1 MRSHALAKWSLAGNV
16 VMFVALAVLLVTG
29 FRPQQPAVLTVERLN
44 IVDSTGRLALV
55 LSNGA
60 QLPGIT
66 VAGKEYVK
74 PRGRAGSA
82 GMIFYNQAGDEVGGL
97 VYRGG
102 PNGPRDTSA
111 AFGHL
116 SFDQWKQNQV
126 VALQYLDNGTN
137 RSAGLRVWDR
147 PTGTP
152 AEAEALAILGQQV
165 GVTQPGPVR
174 DSLRREYI
182 RRDVAASGQLRAFL
196 GSANGVAALELRD
209 TNGKVRIRLSV
220 DTAGT
225 ARLAFLDTLGRVS
238 AVYPS
243 Q

>member
-16 VMFVALAVLLVTG
+16 VMFVALAMLLVTG
-29 FRPQQPAVLTVERLN
+29 FRPQQAAVLTVERLN

-102 PNGPRDTSA
+102 PNGPDRKS
-111 AFGHL
+111 
-116 SFDQWKQNQV
+116 V
-126 VALQYLDNGTN
+126 V
-137 RSAGLRVWDR
+137 
-147 PTGTP
+147 
-152 AEAEALAILGQQV
+152 
-165 GVTQPGPVR
+165 
-174 DSLRREYI
+174 
-182 RRDVAASGQLRAFL
+182 
-196 GSANGVAALELRD
+196 
-209 TNGKVRIRLSV
+209 
-220 DTAGT
+220 
-225 ARLAFLDTLGRVS
+225 
-238 AVYPS
+238 
-243 Q
+243 

>member
-1 MRSHALAKWSLAGNV
+1 MHSHALAKWNFVGNII
-16 VMFVALAVLLVTG
+16 MFLALATILLGG
-29 FRPQQPAVLTVERLN
+29 FKRQQSSVLTVERLN
-44 IVDSTGRLALV
+44 IVDSAGHLALV

-60 QLPGIT
+60 RLPGIT
-66 VAGKEYVK
+66 IGGKEYVK
-74 PRGRAGSA
+74 PRERAGSA
-82 GMIFYNQAGDEVGGL
+82 GMIFYNEAGDEVGGL

-102 PNGPRDTSA
+102 PSGPRDTST

-152 AEAEALAILGQQV
+152 TEAEALAVLGQHV
-165 GVTQPGPVR
+165 GATQPGPVR

-182 RRDVAASGQLRAFL
+182 RRDVATSGQVRAFV

-209 TNGKVRIRLSV
+209 VQGKVRIRLSV
-220 DTAGT
+220 DTVGIAQ
-225 ARLAFLDTLGRVS
+225 LAFLDTLGRVK
-238 AVYPS
+238 ATYPS